1 MAITDGNELELKI
14 SVRYKRDYSLDELP
28 THLLTL
34 EADMVDVS
42 VHAWFEVFQN
52 VLRGVGFTEENIMA
66 GACQLAFNEYREPES
81 MKKIADRSDLTLNE
95 FKRSRSLDTAKP
107 GLELGPGFSSPFAR
121 IFNYSRLFHGSVAT
135 SGGLLFAANT

>member
-14 SVRYKRDYSLDELP
+14 SVRYKRDYSLDKLP

-34 EADMVDVS
+34 EADMADVS

-95 FKRSRSLDTAKP
+95 FKRA
-107 GLELGPGFSSPFAR
+107 EA
-121 IFNYSRLFHGSVAT
+121 
-135 SGGLLFAANT
+135 

>member
-34 EADMVDVS
+34 EADMADVS

-66 GACQLAFNEYREPES
+66 GACKLAFNEYREPES

-95 FKRSRSLDTAKP
+95 FKRA
-107 GLELGPGFSSPFAR
+107 EA
-121 IFNYSRLFHGSVAT
+121 
-135 SGGLLFAANT
+135 